1 MSDNGDCYSRENAI
15 TDEDLTQ
22 FIRLYSWQNVD
33 RLWSIDE
40 NVKTLYGIKDK
51 VHSMFTRKSTTP
63 KNNRIDSNRLPLQTT
78 TMQNCLVK
86 TITIDDEEDEKV
98 KDDAEV
104 KKRMKK
110 KKKQQQQQLVDTPT
124 MAGSSIRLSSGMAP
138 NSSIAKQ
145 QLQKK
150 LKMDRMQKTIKRS
163 MSKSTTNS
171 SKLRNECK
179 QKSIAEYCEKKSTK
193 NNRLSSTRKHEIE
206 NDKNQVISGNL
217 ANESALNQSISSVY
231 SDDDD
236 FVKKTESVASN
247 FDRLIN
253 KLESYLKKNELKWYK
268 ATIAIAVSQL
278 KRHEIESVQNATIR
292 KALIDRY
299 DSELEKKQM

>member
-1 MSDNGDCYSRENAI
+1 LYSR
-15 TDEDLTQ
+15 
-22 FIRLYSWQNVD
+22 QNVD

-98 KDDAEV
+98 KDNAEANKKTNK
-104 KKRMKK
+104 KKR
-110 KKKQQQQQLVDTPT
+110 QQQQLVDTTT
-124 MAGSSIRLSSGMAP
+124 MSASSIRLSSGMAP

-171 SKLRNECK
+171 SKLRNESK

-206 NDKNQVISGNL
+206 NDKNRVIGGDL